1 MKVTKLQTQAV
12 HAGERKRG
20 NRSVPVTTPVYNS
33 SSFIYDDIRDL
44 DKVFGREIPGDSY
57 ARYTN
62 PTNAALE
69 EVVTVLENGAG
80 SLACSSGM
88 QALNTALQVALLDRR
103 RVVLAANALYGA
115 TVNLLMKILEP
126 GGVEVHFAD
135 FCDIEGLRR
144 AAAEVRPGALLMET
158 VSNPLLRVGPLDQVA
173 AVAREAG
180 AALIVD
186 STFSTPVVVRPLEWG
201 AHLVVHS
208 LTKYLSGHG
217 DVLAGIVVSDEGHLE
232 ALRAYSR
239 TTGPV
244 LGPHESYLAMRG
256 IKTFPLR
263 MERQCQNACR
273 VASWLA
279 QRPEVERVYFTGDP
293 AHPDAATIARLF
305 PPGLTGAVVSFE
317 LKGAGREE
325 VFDFMNALKMIVP
338 ATSVGDVHSMMLY
351 PTMSSHR
358 ELSPKHRERMGI
370 RENLVRLST
379 GIEAVEDITAD
390 LEQALIIK

>member
-1 MKVTKLQTQAV
+1 
-12 HAGERKRG
+12 
-20 NRSVPVTTPVYNS
+20 
-33 SSFIYDDIRDL
+33 
-44 DKVFGREIPGDSY
+44 
-57 ARYTN
+57 
-62 PTNAALE
+62 
-69 EVVTVLENGAG
+69 
-80 SLACSSGM
+80 CSSGM
-88 QALNTALQVALLDRR
+88 QALNTAILVALMDRR

-115 TVNLLMKILEP
+115 TINLLMKILEP
-126 GGVEVHFAD
+126 AGVEVHFAD

-144 AAAEVRPGALLMET
+144 VAAEHRPGVLLMET
-158 VSNPLLRVGPLDQVA
+158 VSNPLLRVAPLDQVA
-173 AVAREAG
+173 AVARDAG

-201 AHLVVHS
+201 AHMVVHS
-208 LTKYLSGHG
+208 VTKYLSGHG

-244 LGPHESYLAMRG
+244 LGPQESYLAMRG

-273 VASWLA
+273 VASWLT

-305 PPGLTGAVVSFE
+305 TPGLTGAVVSFE
-317 LKGAGREE
+317 LKGAGRED
-325 VFDFMNALKMIVP
+325 VFDFMNRLKMIVP

-390 LEQALIIK
+390 LEQALIIKLGVNP

>member
-1 MKVTKLQTQAV
+1 MKVTRLQTQAV

-20 NRSVPVTTPVYNS
+20 NRSVPVTTPIYNS

-69 EVVTVLENGAG
+69 EVVTALENGAG

-88 QALNTALQVALLDRR
+88 QALNTAILVALMDRR

-115 TVNLLMKILEP
+115 TINLLMKILEP
-126 GGVEVHFAD
+126 AGVEVHFAD
-135 FCDIEGLRR
+135 FCDLEGLRR
-144 AAAEVRPGALLMET
+144 VAAEHRPGALLMET
-158 VSNPLLRVGPLDQVA
+158 VSNPLLRVAPLDQVA
-173 AVAREAG
+173 AVARDAG

-201 AHLVVHS
+201 AHMVVHS
-208 LTKYLSGHG
+208 VTKYLSGHG

-244 LGPHESYLAMRG
+244 LGPQESYLAMRG

-273 VASWLA
+273 VASWLT

-305 PPGLTGAVVSFE
+305 TPGLTGAVVSFE
-317 LKGAGREE
+317 LKGAGRED
-325 VFDFMNALKMIVP
+325 VFDFMNRLKMIVP

>member
-1 MKVTKLQTQAV
+1 MKVTRLQTQAV

-20 NRSVPVTTPVYNS
+20 NRSVPVTTPIYNS

-69 EVVTVLENGAG
+69 EVVTALENGAG

-88 QALNTALQVALLDRR
+88 QALNTAILVALMDRR

-115 TVNLLMKILEP
+115 TINLLMKILEP
-126 GGVEVHFAD
+126 AGVEVHFAD

-144 AAAEVRPGALLMET
+144 VAAEHRPGVLLMET
-158 VSNPLLRVGPLDQVA
+158 VSNPLLRVAPLDQVA
-173 AVAREAG
+173 AVARDAG

-201 AHLVVHS
+201 AHMVVHS
-208 LTKYLSGHG
+208 VTKYLSGHG

-244 LGPHESYLAMRG
+244 LGPQESYLAMRG

-273 VASWLA
+273 VASWLT

-305 PPGLTGAVVSFE
+305 TPGLTGAVVSFE
-317 LKGAGREE
+317 LKGAGRED
-325 VFDFMNALKMIVP
+325 VFDFMNRLKMIVP